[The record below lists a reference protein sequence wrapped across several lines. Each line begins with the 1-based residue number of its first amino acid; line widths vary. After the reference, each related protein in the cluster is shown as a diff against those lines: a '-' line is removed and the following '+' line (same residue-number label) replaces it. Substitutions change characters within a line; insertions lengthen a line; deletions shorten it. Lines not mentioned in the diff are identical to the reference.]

1 MESASDKAP
10 VSLVEA
16 GSEAG
21 EASPLPRTP
30 TGSRPSAEA
39 QRRRV
44 TSKIVVVCSSVVA
57 IAVVGICYAL
67 LSQ

>member
-1 MESASDKAP
+1 MESASEKAP
-10 VSLVEA
+10 GSLVEA

-21 EASPLPRTP
+21 EAAPLLRTP